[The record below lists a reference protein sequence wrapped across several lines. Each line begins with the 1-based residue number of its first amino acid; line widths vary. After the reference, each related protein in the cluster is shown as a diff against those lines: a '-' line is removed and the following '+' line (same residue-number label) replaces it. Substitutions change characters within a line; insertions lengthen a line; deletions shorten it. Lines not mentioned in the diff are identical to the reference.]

1 MTNQPRDTLAEAI
14 GRVAVAASRADLM
27 LRSLIPFLGGPG
39 AGVLADEQASAS
51 RLIEWC
57 MKFKNQLYTLD
68 NDLSEEFDRRAE
80 ELKRLLAKRNAV
92 IHGLWFQDD
101 GDRLKVSQRRTGKKG
116 YRSEG
121 YSVDE
126 INRLAQ
132 DIKNAAWDFSEIG
145 DSVAHSEGV
154 PFPPRRGDVG

>member
-1 MTNQPRDTLAEAI
+1 
-14 GRVAVAASRADLM
+14 VAVAASHADLM

-39 AGVLADEQASAS
+39 AGALADGESRVA

-57 MKFKNQLYTLD
+57 VKFKNQLYILD
-68 NDLSEEFDRRAE
+68 ETVSEEFDRRAE
-80 ELKRLLAKRNAV
+80 KLKKLLTDRNTV
-92 IHGLWFQDD
+92 IHGLWFQSDDD
-101 GDRLKVSQRRTGKKG
+101 GLKVSQRRTGKKG
-116 YRSEG
+116 YRPQG

-132 DIKNAAWDFSEIG
+132 DIKNAVWDFSEIG